1 VTGFCTQV
9 WERIQPLLKATLDH
23 PFNRELSRGTLDPAI
38 FRFYLVQDARYLA
51 DFSRALAHA
60 AAIAYDPDDAA
71 FLAGSSANVINVERG
86 LHERYFAE
94 YGLTDEAIERIST
107 SPSAT
112 AYNNHLLAAAQR
124 GGFGLMMATVLPC
137 FWIYEYVG
145 LAIHAEQSGAAN
157 PYGEWIQTYADEGF
171 SASVARARDIADRAA
186 ARASAHERAAMV
198 EGFVRSAEYEWMFW
212 DSAYRQ
218 ESWPTAGYAIES

>member
-1 VTGFCTQV
+1 MTDFCPQV
-9 WERIQPLLKATLDH
+9 WEKIQPLLKATLDH
-23 PFNRELSRGTLDPAI
+23 PFNRELSAGTLSADI
-38 FRFYLVQDARYLA
+38 FRFYLIQDARYLA

-60 AAIAYDPDDAA
+60 AAIAPDPDDAA
-71 FLAGSSANVINVERG
+71 FLAGSSANVITVERG
-86 LHERYFAE
+86 LHERYLARYE
-94 YGLTDEAIERIST
+94 GVDNVPT

-145 LAIHAEQSGAAN
+145 RAIHAEQSGAPN
-157 PYGEWIQTYADEGF
+157 PYGEWIQTYADDGF
-171 SASVARARDIADRAA
+171 SQSVARAKDIADRAA
-186 ARASAHERAAMV
+186 ASASAYERAAMV
-198 EGFVRSAEYEWMFW
+198 EAFVRSAEYEWMFW

-218 ESWPTAGYAIES
+218 EVWPTAGFAIQE